1 MYKRQIQQRHALS
14 FSGIKNGVNYYTALG
29 ILDQGSL
36 FKEGHNDKYTRYNL
50 RSNVSTTFDPI
61 GLEVGLN
68 IDGAWERKHPTIK
81 GAYAVWRDIN
91 APNQLSTLIIRMGH
105 LVLYHCI
112 RWLILI
118 NAQATIIMTIN
129 MQMSRCMPIGLYRL

>member
-1 MYKRQIQQRHALS
+1 MNRSLKIDVYKRQADVIATLPDTDWQKLALRNNAIQQRHALS

-68 IDGAWERKHPTIK
+68 IDGAWAVSYTHLACLIK
-81 GAYAVWRDIN
+81 SVSGKI
-91 APNQLSTLIIRMGH
+91 
-105 LVLYHCI
+105 
-112 RWLILI
+112 
-118 NAQATIIMTIN
+118 
-129 MQMSRCMPIGLYRL
+129 